1 MSMMKKIEIDG
12 KAVAFKASAAI
23 PRIYRIKF
31 QRDIYKDLSV
41 LEKSIGDGDPE
52 KSSLDLFSLGM
63 ICLWRAET
71 MSIRDGDRLPHRRI
85 FTGSNLM
92 KCDDR
97 ISEKRYNDFM
107 KSEAGGNIHENCD
120 Y

>member
-1 MSMMKKIEIDG
+1 MMSTK
-12 KAVAFKASAAI
+12 
-23 PRIYRIKF
+23 
-31 QRDIYKDLSV
+31 
-41 LEKSIGDGDPE
+41 
-52 KSSLDLFSLGM
+52 
-63 ICLWRAET
+63 
-71 MSIRDGDRLPHRRI
+71 DGDRLPRRRI
-85 FTGSNLM
+85 LTGSDLM

>member
-1 MSMMKKIEIDG
+1 MVNDMFVESRNDEYKG
-12 KAVAFKASAAI
+12 WRQVAT
-23 PRIYRIKF
+23 
-31 QRDIYKDLSV
+31 QEDL
-41 LEKSIGDGDPE
+41 
-52 KSSLDLFSLGM
+52 
-63 ICLWRAET
+63 
-71 MSIRDGDRLPHRRI
+71 
-85 FTGSNLM
+85 TGSNLM

>member
-1 MSMMKKIEIDG
+1 MFVESRNDEYKGWREFPDG
-12 KAVAFKASAAI
+12 CASY
-23 PRIYRIKF
+23 P
-31 QRDIYKDLSV
+31 L
-41 LEKSIGDGDPE
+41 
-52 KSSLDLFSLGM
+52 
-63 ICLWRAET
+63 
-71 MSIRDGDRLPHRRI
+71 HRRI
-85 FTGSNLM
+85 LTGSNLM